1 MFSGVTAMGTLG
13 AIIVW
18 CVFGLVIGLIARM
31 LYPGQQSM
39 GFFATMMLG
48 IAGSLVGGFISWA
61 LGFRPEDGAF
71 RGAGWIMSIIGAL
84 IVVWIS
90 LYASSRGSTSMRGA

>member
-1 MFSGVTAMGTLG
+1 MSTLG

-18 CVFGLVIGLIARM
+18 CVFGLVVGLIARM
-31 LYPGQQSM
+31 LYPGRQSM
-39 GFFATMMLG
+39 GLLMTMVLG

-71 RGAGWIMSIIGAL
+71 RGAGWIMSIVGAL
-84 IVVWIS
+84 IVVW
-90 LYASSRGSTSMRGA
+90 LGLFTASRSGTSMRGV